1 MSFAGAGGNKVLFTE
16 RKRAKGKR
24 GKEKRRVRIGEI
36 EKRLR
41 DR

>member
-1 MSFAGAGGNKVLFTE
+1 VLFTE

-24 GKEKRRVRIGEI
+24 GKGKRRMRIGEI